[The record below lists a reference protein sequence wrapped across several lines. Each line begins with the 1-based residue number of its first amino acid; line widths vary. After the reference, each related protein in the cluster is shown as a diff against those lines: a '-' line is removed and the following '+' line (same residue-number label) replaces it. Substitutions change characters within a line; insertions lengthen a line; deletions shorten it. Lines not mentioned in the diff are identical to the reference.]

1 MADKPGG
8 CSTLVAFV
16 GFLVLVP
23 ILADWV
29 EERVESVS
37 DRWQESASLSEF
49 IFGLTEQERT
59 ERERVKGNKLFAE
72 IDKLKNDVCSPS
84 ALDLIFR
91 SRGESKTGYEGWH
104 LTCSECSEVSLDFL
118 VEAFGNEASGS
129 LSTAIPLHFR
139 NAKNLSL
146 TELLQLAGACPPTVP
161 ERRGQGDEAEAQ
173 VDESI
178 LRAAERGDA
187 EAQVEVAYSYGRD
200 EKSAARWFLLAAE
213 QGHGGAQWQ
222 LGFMYLA
229 GSGVPQDYV
238 SAHMWWN
245 LAAGSGQIDGIA
257 LKDARRNRD
266 DIARRLM
273 TSAQVAEAKARA
285 LARGRPDQ
293 R

>member
-16 GFLVLVP
+16 GFLVLVL

-29 EERVESVS
+29 GERVESVS

-118 VEAFGNEASGS
+118 GEAFGNEASGS

-139 NAKNLSL
+139 NAKDLSL
-146 TELLQLAGACPPTVP
+146 TELLQLAGVCPPTVP

-187 EAQVEVAYSYGRD
+187 EAQHDLAYLYDDDR
-200 EKSAARWFLLAAE
+200 KSARWLLLAAE
-213 QGHGGAQWQ
+213 QGHGEAQCS
-222 LGFMYLA
+222 LGFRYCY